1 MSWLDDPHGAP
12 ESSAFDL
19 ISAVNNLT
27 NAVRLQ
33 ASAIRDDSTHD
44 HKLQKYSITEL
55 HWILNSFNL
64 TYNLHAFSI
73 EPNKIVS
80 DLQEAAKAEDKSLPV
95 SQKEFEELSIGGKN
109 FVQETR
115 ARIARILNFAIA
127 HIKVSAEI
135 ETRNQVQS

>member
-1 MSWLDDPHGAP
+1 MSWLDDSHGAP

-19 ISAVNNLT
+19 ISAVNDLI

-33 ASAIRDDSTHD
+33 ASTIRDDTTYD
-44 HKLQKYSITEL
+44 HELQKYSITEL
-55 HWILNSFNL
+55 HLKLFSFNL
-64 TYNLHAFSI
+64 TYYIHASSI

-115 ARIARILNFAIA
+115 ECIEQVLNFAIA